1 MTYTKFGELMR
12 IIRIKHHEV
21 MGDMAKFLGTSVPFL
36 SSVEN
41 GKKNVPVEWFEK
53 ISNYY
58 RLSSNEKQE
67 LSNAIEESKIQY
79 KVITQ
84 NAGLNQ
90 RKAAMQFARSFEK
103 MDDET
108 AIKILELLSKKEGEN

>member
-41 GKKNVPVEWFEK
+41 GKKNVPAEWFEK

-58 RLSSNEKQE
+58 GLSSNEKQE

-79 KVITQ
+79 KIITQ

-103 MDDET
+103 MDDDT
-108 AIKILELLSKKEGEN
+108 AIKILELLSKAEGKE